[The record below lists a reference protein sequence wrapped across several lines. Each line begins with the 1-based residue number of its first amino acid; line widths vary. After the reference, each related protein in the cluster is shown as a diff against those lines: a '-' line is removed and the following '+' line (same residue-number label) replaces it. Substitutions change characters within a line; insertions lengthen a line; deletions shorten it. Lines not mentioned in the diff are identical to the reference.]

1 MFLNIDCFCLADT
14 SKNPGIVHFG
24 TVNNNSRELH
34 SCIECNQDV
43 LFATNFLAFDFL
55 LTIKEEVH
63 PTELQLIVKMK
74 LLLAVFAFTAF
85 LSCTSADCRH
95 HNAIFKSVRA
105 TDHECSIYLR
115 DQTACD
121 GEDCTLRCRGLLTRY
136 WNDSVGVPSA
146 TINRFYR
153 PSVLDLGYSERTG
166 CCLREVTTRV
176 PLRAVCRRADAA
188 IGCFNQHYGHF
199 KVKSPKFVPFTEL
212 QHQQILR
219 ECIDVLRIPQT
230 IIAGY
235 LKHGIEHYPEA
246 QCLLRCFLIREGLYT
261 DAGGPDLHRM
271 SVQCEGNYSDEQFR
285 RKASKCVGKL
295 QKQCLD
301 KCELAFR
308 ICDECVTGEVQL
320 LSVFVGA
327 SKSTSNSITVSPS
340 RTVILPPTVNVEAGS
355 VFAPRPAIG

>member
-1 MFLNIDCFCLADT
+1 
-14 SKNPGIVHFG
+14 
-24 TVNNNSRELH
+24 
-34 SCIECNQDV
+34 
-43 LFATNFLAFDFL
+43 
-55 LTIKEEVH
+55 
-63 PTELQLIVKMK
+63 MK
-74 LLLAVFAFTAF
+74 LILAVFAFAAIF
-85 LSCTSADCRH
+85 GCIRADCRH
-95 HNAIFKSVRA
+95 HNAIFKSVLA

-115 DQTACD
+115 EQTTCD
-121 GEDCTLRCRGLLTRY
+121 GEDCTVRCRGLLTRY

-166 CCLREVTTRV
+166 CCLREVIARV
-176 PLRAVCRRADAA
+176 PQRAVCRRADAT

-199 KVKSPKFVPFTEL
+199 RVKSPKFVPFTDL

-219 ECIDVLRIPQT
+219 ECIDVLRIPHT

-261 DAGGPDLHRM
+261 DAGGPDLYRM

-285 RKASKCVGKL
+285 KKASKCIGKL
-295 QKQCLD
+295 QQQCLD

-355 VFAPRPAIG
+355 VFAPRPAAG